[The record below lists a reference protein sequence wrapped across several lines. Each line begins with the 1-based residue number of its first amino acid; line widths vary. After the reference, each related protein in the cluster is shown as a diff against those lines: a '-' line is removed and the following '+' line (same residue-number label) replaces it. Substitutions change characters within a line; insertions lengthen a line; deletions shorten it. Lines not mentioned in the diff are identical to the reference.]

1 MAFANERAHFGVTMF
16 PTDYSIQPVEL
27 ARAVEERGLD
37 SLFFPEHTH
46 IPASRKTPFPG
57 GGELP
62 KQYSHTHDPFVAFG
76 ACAAVTK
83 RIRLGTGICLVIQR
97 DPITLAKEIAS
108 LDSLSN
114 GRFVLGIGAGWN
126 REEMSNHG
134 ADYAHRWAI
143 VREKIL
149 AMKAIWTQDEAEF
162 HGKFVDFDPIWSY
175 PKPVQPAARRYGS
188 ARIRSGCSTASPST
202 ADGWMP
208 IGGLGSGNLERL
220 KAGVRSARPRGRRH
234 HARAVRRAD
243 VDGSAARPH
252 RAKGSIELI
261 FNVHRKAPTR
271 APETGSVR
279 GSGRDDEKGLIPPR
293 HFGQL
298 GVNDGIGR
306 RAGTAPMRRRLSRR
320 RSTLRSTHSGAHG
333 LQNARYAVPWN
344 SIGLRGQI
352 RRQFIVRPGESIV
365 TTVRFCCRDFRPSV
379 AVKLSHVESLYTVGG
394 SNVGDRLAEER

>member
-1 MAFANERAHFGVTMF
+1 MAFANERAHFGITMF

-27 ARAVEERGLD
+27 ARAVEERGFD

-46 IPASRKTPFPG
+46 IPTSRKTPFPG

-62 KQYSHTHDPFVAFG
+62 KHYSHTHDPFVAFG

-108 LDSLSN
+108 VDSLSN

-134 ADYAHRWAI
+134 ADYANRWRL
-143 VREKIL
+143 VREKVL

-175 PKPVQPAARRYGS
+175 PKPAQRGGPPVWIGANS
-188 ARIRSGCSTASPST
+188 KWVFDRIAEY

-220 KAGVRSARPRGRRH
+220 KAACEARGRKVEDITLALCGAPTSSGRSRRPR
-234 HARAVRRAD
+234 ANY
-243 VDGSAARPH
+243 SA
-252 RAKGSIELI
+252 EY
-261 FNVHRKAPTR
+261 PTR
-271 APETGSVR
+271 KHA
-279 GSGRDDEKGLIPPR
+279 
-293 HFGQL
+293 
-298 GVNDGIGR
+298 
-306 RAGTAPMRRRLSRR
+306 
-320 RSTLRSTHSGAHG
+320 
-333 LQNARYAVPWN
+333 
-344 SIGLRGQI
+344 
-352 RRQFIVRPGESIV
+352 
-365 TTVRFCCRDFRPSV
+365 
-379 AVKLSHVESLYTVGG
+379 
-394 SNVGDRLAEER
+394 